1 METKQIFITEEVNS
15 QANLKKLNLESA
27 ITISQKTNT
36 WLNKIKNKQT
46 PIYIY
51 DLGFKTRGK
60 IIPINNHINKT
71 GKNPLRE
78 KSPLRITFYDIS
90 KIYQPQ
96 KEGKTAECFGNHPPK
111 TSNTTYIQTRH
122 LCNYVIEAYC
132 AGFKIIFG
140 FVVD

>member
-51 DLGFKTRGK
+51 DLGFKTSGK

-78 KSPLRITFYDIS
+78 KLPPKITFYDIS

-96 KEGKTAECFGNHPPK
+96 KEGQIAECFGNHPPH
-111 TSNTTYIQTRH
+111 TTNATHVQTRH
-122 LCNYVIEAYC
+122 LCNYAIEAYC

-140 FVVD
+140 YVVD